1 MWDYGFIVNIK
12 QYKTKISQKQFLNIV
27 KKLTLYIYNI

>member
-1 MWDYGFIVNIK
+1 MWDYGFIVTTK
-12 QYKTKISQKQFLNIV
+12 QYKTKISQKQFLNNV